1 MGASFAFMINRIGY
15 HILKDGGYIMKLIC
29 YKRCTTCKGV
39 EKMLEEKN
47 ISYDYRDIKEDN
59 PTAAELKEWHEKT
72 GLPIKRFFNT
82 SGKIYREEN
91 IKDKLPDLSNDEAYE
106 LLAKDGMLVKRPI
119 LFTNDGEIYVGPD
132 VKKYIETL

>member
-1 MGASFAFMINRIGY
+1 
-15 HILKDGGYIMKLIC
+15 MKLIC

-39 EKMLEEKN
+39 EKMLDEKN

-82 SGKIYREEN
+82 SGKIYREKN
-91 IKDKLPDLSNDEAYE
+91 IKDKLPNLTNDQAYE

-119 LFTNDGEIYVGPD
+119 LFTDDGEIYVGPD

>member
-1 MGASFAFMINRIGY
+1 
-15 HILKDGGYIMKLIC
+15 MKLIC

-47 ISYDYRDIKEDN
+47 ISYEYRDIKEDN

-72 GLPIKRFFNT
+72 GLSIKRFFNT

-91 IKDKLPDLSNDEAYE
+91 IKDKLPNLTNDEAYE

-119 LFTNDGEIYVGPD
+119 LFTDDGEIFVGPD
-132 VKKYIETL
+132 VKKYIDTL